1 METPDE
7 KLKDLMKILA
17 EAISHVFSGS
27 EDIRQT
33 LSMIEKEGYHVDLI
47 LASVTKVT
55 KIEEGRL
62 SNMADMADTDMND
75 FDRSFLRNIHIRIE
89 EEA

>member
-7 KLKDLMKILA
+7 KLKDLMKVLA

-55 KIEEGRL
+55 KIEEGHL
-62 SNMADMADTDMND
+62 TGIDMSD

>member
-27 EDIRQT
+27 DDIRQT

-55 KIEEGRL
+55 RIEDGHIT
-62 SNMADMADTDMND
+62 DTDVSD
-75 FDRSFLRNIHIRIE
+75 FDKSFLRNIRIRVE
-89 EEA
+89 DVL

>member
-27 EDIRQT
+27 KDIRQT

-55 KIEEGRL
+55 KIEEGHL
-62 SNMADMADTDMND
+62 TGTDMSD

>member
-7 KLKDLMKILA
+7 KLKDLMKVLA

-62 SNMADMADTDMND
+62 SDRAGTDMSD